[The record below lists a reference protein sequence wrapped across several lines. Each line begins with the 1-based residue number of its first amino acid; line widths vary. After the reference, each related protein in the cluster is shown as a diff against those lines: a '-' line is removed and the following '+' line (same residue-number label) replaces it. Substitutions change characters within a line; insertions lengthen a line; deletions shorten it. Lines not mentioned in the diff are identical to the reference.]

1 MSTYN
6 YNCRG
11 KNFMRKKTIRNKH
24 EKSIQKKF
32 DRRNIQSYISEQT
45 DQTSTSVW
53 IIVIKG
59 VTIAII
65 KASDMSGSKNW

>member
-1 MSTYN
+1 
-6 YNCRG
+6 
-11 KNFMRKKTIRNKH
+11 MRKKTIRNKH